1 MDELLLLLSLVLPK
15 TLLMVLEMDG
25 FLRFLTGASTAMV
38 GLLLSLILF
47 FMCDCLVVLLVW
59 FGWFCCC

>member
-47 FMCDCLVVLLVW
+47 FSVRLFCLLVW
-59 FGWFCCC
+59 FCC